1 MAELNIDKI
10 SLFAEPG
17 KVSANLYVAS
27 GGFRSCV
34 VVDKTVIKAL
44 HTALVT
50 IAHNDSYQIVATTDE
65 STSPFVLTE
74 LRIDN

>member
-10 SLFAEPG
+10 SLFAEQG
-17 KVSANLYVAS
+17 KVSTNLYLPS
-27 GGFRSCV
+27 GGFRSYV
-34 VVDKTVIKAL
+34 VVDKAVIKAL

-65 STSPFVLTE
+65 SASPFVLTE
-74 LRIDN
+74 LRIEN